1 MFARSITRSLY
12 TYTLGFFV
20 FTHSIPVRGTGP
32 SVSGLKLVED
42 PEVAMQEAA
51 FPEVCMLTEIN
62 ERIRVMP
69 TEEAEAVGHVC
80 PQRAYTPSQP
90 FSLYLTHPVLETG
103 SDVSTPQ

>member
-1 MFARSITRSLY
+1 MAEQIPTPEEYRLLEK
-12 TYTLGFFV
+12 TLIEKV
-20 FTHSIPVRGTGP
+20 LERAATDPQWKQ
-32 SVSGLKLVED
+32 LLLED
-42 PEVAMQEAA
+42 PEAAMQEAA
-51 FPEVCMLTEIN
+51 FPEVYMLTEIN

-103 SDVSTPQ
+103 SDASTPQ